1 LSQQPFWVK
10 PVREVDG
17 KVGFYGG
24 VDYTFARK
32 YKAGVFYYDNRG
44 DPEEIR
50 AKQYGWDTRFWSFN
64 SELELPADV
73 KLIGQY
79 MTGNTLMGFQYG
91 SDNRRSVDV
100 DFEALY
106 VLLSKKIKRL
116 RVTARYDWFET
127 TDNSFIYADNNNEW
141 GDAYLASASWEF
153 SKKISVVAEFLH
165 IDSWRPARQVIGFAS
180 DQKNDILQLS
190 LRQRF

>member
-1 LSQQPFWVK
+1 
-10 PVREVDG
+10 
-17 KVGFYGG
+17 
-24 VDYTFARK
+24 
-32 YKAGVFYYDNRG
+32 
-44 DPEEIR
+44 
-50 AKQYGWDTRFWSFN
+50 
-64 SELELPADV
+64 
-73 KLIGQY
+73 